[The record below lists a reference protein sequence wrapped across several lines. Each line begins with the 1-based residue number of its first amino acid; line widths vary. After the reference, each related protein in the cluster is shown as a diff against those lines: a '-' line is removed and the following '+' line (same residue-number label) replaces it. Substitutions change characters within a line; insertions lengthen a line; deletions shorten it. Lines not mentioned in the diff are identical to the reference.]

1 MDRKLFFFISSP
13 LTSLVNDVAFFPI
26 MVQIFNPKLKTYI
39 SSVFGNTVTVTFL
52 NNNKYL
58 IFLQSHVDKR
68 DLASKHI
75 YGPTEKTRTKE
86 TFSLGQFC
94 ALY

>member
-26 MVQIFNPKLKTYI
+26 MVQIFNPKLNTYI
-39 SSVFGNTVTVTFL
+39 SLVFGNTVAMTFL

-58 IFLQSHVDKR
+58 IFLHSHVDKR
-68 DLASKHI
+68 VL
-75 YGPTEKTRTKE
+75 T
-86 TFSLGQFC
+86 
-94 ALY
+94 